1 MKILHV
7 SQEVPPETG
16 WGGVGTYIGIL
27 GPALVAA
34 GAEFHVLS
42 VVRGQERR
50 SYRTADGVV
59 VHRAPLTGARGFGR
73 ATGLV
78 ETWGRIAL
86 SRGVAREVERLD
98 FRPDVIESPNWN
110 AEGLVVAKRRVTPTV
125 VRLHS
130 WASQIFGHFAPRVLD
145 ARRAI
150 ALEERLVRLADVVIG
165 TQVQLDDA
173 GPRLGLPAD
182 RLRVIP
188 PPVAEREARPIP
200 RGRPTVLF
208 VGRLEARK
216 GPETIVRAMPGVMAR
231 VPNARFVLVGRDS
244 TAAGIP
250 SYSTW
255 LKCLAAELGVGAHL
269 EVRDDHP
276 SDDEVTTLRDEAAV
290 CVMPSRWESFGY
302 VAAEGLAAARPVVA
316 SDVGGL
322 REIVDHGKTGYR
334 VPPEDSA
341 AWADAL
347 IDLLSHPD
355 RATMMGQ
362 RGAEAMRARYA
373 PAHIA
378 AVTLDA
384 YDLAISHF
392 HRSPVDPDTGDQ
404 LVEAG

>member
-50 SYRTADGVV
+50 SYRTPEGVF
-59 VHRAPLTGARGFGR
+59 VHRTPLTGTRGLGR

-78 ETWGRIAL
+78 ETWGRVAL

-110 AEGLVVAKRRVTPTV
+110 AEGLVIAKRRAAPTV

-173 GPRLGLPAD
+173 GPRLGLRAD

-188 PPVAEREARPIP
+188 PPVTVREIRPIP
-200 RGRPTVLF
+200 QGPPTVLF

-216 GPETIVRAMPGVMAR
+216 GPETIVRAMPGVVAR

-250 SYSTW
+250 SYSAW
-255 LKCLAAELGVGAHL
+255 LKGLAAELGVGAHL
-269 EVRDDHP
+269 DLRDDRP
-276 SDDEVTTLRDEAAV
+276 SDAEVATLRDEAAV

-302 VAAEGLAAARPVVA
+302 VAAEGLAAGRPVVS

-322 REIVDHGKTGYR
+322 REVVDHGETGFR
-334 VPPEDSA
+334 VPPEDSS

-347 IDLLSHPD
+347 IKLLSDPG
-355 RATMMGQ
+355 RATLMGS

-373 PAHIA
+373 PARIA
-378 AVTLDA
+378 SLTLDA
-384 YDLAISHF
+384 YDHAISHF
-392 HRSPVDPDTGDQ
+392 HGTPVDPDTGDQ